1 MPNTNNENK
10 NQIDDD
16 LDLGLQ
22 HSQVNND
29 DLDDDELEQE
39 SDIDNDPELQSNQ
52 SDEFDSVD
60 NELSEDLDKKENE
73 LNNQEQQKESDPV
86 RYLPRLDKL
95 SNRGKLSNGADE
107 NVTIA
112 KSKVVLIKRLLAN
125 VKENNNRLIQLL
137 SGLVSDED
145 EASISIGQL
154 ADEKFNSSEAE
165 TDEGRIIEGVFDGEN
180 MIGPDGKQYSIP
192 VNYASKSKLVEGD
205 ILKLTITANGTF
217 IYKQIGPIERSRVVG
232 KLERNSDGNYV
243 AIADNKKW
251 RILTASVT
259 YFKGEHGDE
268 IVILIPKTGESKWA
282 AVENIVRDAN
292 SHKF

>member
-73 LNNQEQQKESDPV
+73 LNNQEQQKESD
-86 RYLPRLDKL
+86 
-95 SNRGKLSNGADE
+95 E

-137 SGLVSDED
+137 LGLVSDED